1 MSVGDGDRRG
11 GGAAEGAASGRAA
24 GINGGG
30 ALVRLRT
37 TPNGWL
43 AASSMRGSVR
53 ACVRVGAMDELMD
66 DMETEVL
73 PVQCHETC
81 FVVRRKK

>member
-53 ACVRVGAMDELMD
+53 ACVRVGAMD
-66 DMETEVL
+66 DMETEVF
-73 PVQCHETC
+73 PVQ
-81 FVVRRKK
+81 FVLSFTKLACTK